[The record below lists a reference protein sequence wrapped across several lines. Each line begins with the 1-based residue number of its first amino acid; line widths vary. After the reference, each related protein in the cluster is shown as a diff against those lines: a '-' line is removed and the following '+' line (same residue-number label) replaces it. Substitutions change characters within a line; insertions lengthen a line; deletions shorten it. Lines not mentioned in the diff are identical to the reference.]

1 MLAILL
7 VAIGAP
13 SVRADSVYAITFFD
27 GFFDGHP
34 TVVGSNLLDF
44 DSISQS
50 FTTPSLTVRYEG
62 ETIILENVGL
72 SGADPNFDYGWWADA
87 MRGTITI
94 GYLPCLISGNLEPC
108 NIYIGGPFNFN
119 PNFTPFENGQVTFSL
134 ITPEPS
140 SVALL
145 LLGMGL
151 VLLLRHTLT
160 RRILTPNM
168 GL

>member
-50 FTTPSLTVRYEG
+50 FTTPSLTVRG
-62 ETIILENVGL
+62 RPKL
-72 SGADPNFDYGWWADA
+72 
-87 MRGTITI
+87 
-94 GYLPCLISGNLEPC
+94 
-108 NIYIGGPFNFN
+108 
-119 PNFTPFENGQVTFSL
+119 
-134 ITPEPS
+134 
-140 SVALL
+140 
-145 LLGMGL
+145 
-151 VLLLRHTLT
+151 
-160 RRILTPNM
+160 
-168 GL
+168 